1 MCAVTA
7 VTSLGFQTTQW
18 SVKWGVS
25 DDFRHY
31 CDELEAR
38 LDTVVVE
45 RPVGLIWHGNDRMHH
60 SGGPCLVVGIY
71 HQPTESSVLCGATV

>member
-7 VTSLGFQTTQW
+7 VTSLGFQATQW

-25 DDFRHY
+25 DEFRHY

-38 LDTVVVE
+38 LDTVVCE
-45 RPVGLIWHGNDRMHH
+45 CAETEDFTSIFNIIFIHLFTASCI
-60 SGGPCLVVGIY
+60 SGRV
-71 HQPTESSVLCGATV
+71 